1 MDYKFKTI
9 KIKML
14 LRLLY
19 PIKYI
24 RNKLRDDQ
32 MLIIAKSF
40 VREWHLVR
48 SLTYAESLLFKKEV
62 NTRL

>member
-1 MDYKFKTI
+1 
-9 KIKML
+9 ML

-40 VREWHLVR
+40 VREWHSVR
-48 SLTYAESLLFKKEV
+48 SLTYAESLLFKKGGKY
-62 NTRL
+62 